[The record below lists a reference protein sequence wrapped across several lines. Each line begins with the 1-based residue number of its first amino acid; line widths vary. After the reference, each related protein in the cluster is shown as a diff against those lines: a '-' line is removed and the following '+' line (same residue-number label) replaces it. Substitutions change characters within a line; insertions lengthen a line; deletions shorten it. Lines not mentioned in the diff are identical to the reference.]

1 LPEIGGQTG
10 FWYYLDVARES
21 CNQSECVLQKH
32 VLGRK
37 NVSIKWTRIGQT
49 MIYKVA
55 HRKLKIEQNEP
66 YKEPGVNSGVSE
78 GQVTHAPRLAPVMLL
93 LLQNLLLSNE
103 GEKDWIVFTT
113 NRTFYWS
120 FVIHIFRSG

>member
-1 LPEIGGQTG
+1 MFEDIKGVIKSSKSKM
-10 FWYYLDVARES
+10 DR
-21 CNQSECVLQKH
+21 KH
-32 VLGRK
+32 NGK
-37 NVSIKWTRIGQT
+37 KTKGQT

-113 NRTFYWS
+113 NQTFYWS